1 MCVCHGLTPSPPS
14 PPHIGVTCTVASA
27 LKAANH
33 SSTALWLPFL
43 GGKGGQNPS
52 DTAHPPSICSLT
64 KMPVVISKT
73 DWVDFSPKKTKG
85 LKVGLGF
92 GVLSFA
98 CLGFFFSPQ
107 TFLEKKTTL
116 MQQIGELKF
125 SPSNHLQSQHEFRVP
140 KMEVLP

>member
-1 MCVCHGLTPSPPS
+1 MSCPHQKEKTSFAQEKNISTQELSLQRIATFTLLDKVKPPSCHVCVCHGLTPSPPS

-73 DWVDFSPKKTKG
+73 DWVDFFPKKT
-85 LKVGLGF
+85 
-92 GVLSFA
+92 
-98 CLGFFFSPQ
+98 
-107 TFLEKKTTL
+107 
-116 MQQIGELKF
+116 
-125 SPSNHLQSQHEFRVP
+125 RV
-140 KMEVLP
+140 

>member
-1 MCVCHGLTPSPPS
+1 MPTPKRENKFCSRKKHLNPGAITPKNRHFYLVRQGKTPIVPCVCVCHGLTPSPPS

-73 DWVDFSPKKTKG
+73 DWVDFFPKKT
-85 LKVGLGF
+85 
-92 GVLSFA
+92 
-98 CLGFFFSPQ
+98 
-107 TFLEKKTTL
+107 
-116 MQQIGELKF
+116 
-125 SPSNHLQSQHEFRVP
+125 RV
-140 KMEVLP
+140 